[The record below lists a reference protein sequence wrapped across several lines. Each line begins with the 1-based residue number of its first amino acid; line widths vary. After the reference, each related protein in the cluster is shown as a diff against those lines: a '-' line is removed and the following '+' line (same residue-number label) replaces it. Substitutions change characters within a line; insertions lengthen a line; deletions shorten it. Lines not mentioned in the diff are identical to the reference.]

1 MKETSTSI
9 GQPYENPN
17 GDLQCDAVGHLG
29 DYVIRKMPDH
39 TWIAIQMFGAIGRIA
54 ATAPTPEDA
63 FNQAEA
69 WHYADGAKKR
79 LTMTLV
85 IEGVETFDLELALNE
100 ALKLVSEGYTSGFD
114 RNETGSYKFSIDAIN

>member
-1 MKETSTSI
+1 MKEISTSI
-9 GQPYENPN
+9 GQPYENLN

-39 TWIAIQMFGAIGRIA
+39 TWIAIQLFGAIGSIA

-69 WHYADGAKKR
+69 WHYAHGAQKR
-79 LTMTLV
+79 LMMSLA
-85 IEGVETFDLELALNE
+85 IEGVEAFDLELALNE
-100 ALKLVSEGYTSGFD
+100 VLKLVSEGYTSGFD